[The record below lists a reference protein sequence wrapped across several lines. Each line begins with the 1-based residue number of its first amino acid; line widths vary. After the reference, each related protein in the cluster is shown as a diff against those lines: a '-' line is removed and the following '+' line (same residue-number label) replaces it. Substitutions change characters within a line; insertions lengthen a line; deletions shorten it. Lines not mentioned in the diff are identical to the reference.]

1 MRLIRATEAEAPV
14 MAAVHAQ
21 AFEKSWR
28 EDEFEDLLDGEGIY
42 GFVAEGGPEI
52 DKGGSEGAPWGVI
65 LCRAAAGEMEILTV
79 GVTPAARRRGVA
91 RALIAAALPVARDLG
106 AGEVFLE
113 VAIDNDGAIALYQRL
128 GFVRSGLRKS
138 YYDRGAEGVMDA
150 LVMRLDLAAR
160 GPYLPPDKVG

>member
-28 EDEFEDLLDGEGIY
+28 EDEFEDLLDGQGIY
-42 GFVAEGGPEI
+42 GFVAEGGA
-52 DKGGSEGAPWGVI
+52 DTEGAPWGVI
-65 LCRAAAGEMEILTV
+65 LCRAVAGEMEILTV
-79 GVTPAARRRGVA
+79 GVATAARRRGVA
-91 RALIAAALPVARDLG
+91 RALIAAALPVARELG
-106 AGEVFLE
+106 AAQVFLE
-113 VAIDNDGAIALYQRL
+113 VAVDNDGAIALYERL

-150 LVMRLDLAAR
+150 LVMRLDLAA
-160 GPYLPPDKVG
+160 